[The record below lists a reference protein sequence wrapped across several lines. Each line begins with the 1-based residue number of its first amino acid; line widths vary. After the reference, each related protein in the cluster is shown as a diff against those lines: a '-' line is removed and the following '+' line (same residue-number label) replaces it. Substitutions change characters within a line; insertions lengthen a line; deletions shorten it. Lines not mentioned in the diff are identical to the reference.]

1 MKGRSFFSLLTG
13 LAAGA
18 ALGLLLAPEKGS
30 ETRKK
35 VRAKLDEWEK
45 AFAEEKEEDEEEDGV
60 PISEEE
66 ADEILGACQNREKDL
81 EEAGE

>member
-18 ALGLLLAPEKGS
+18 ALGLLFAPDKGT
-30 ETRKK
+30 ETRKR

-45 AFAEEKEEDEEEDGV
+45 AFTEDLDEDEQQKED
-60 PISEEE
+60 
-66 ADEILGACQNREKDL
+66 LQ
-81 EEAGE
+81 EEAGEPEQA